1 MKKTIF
7 MALVMLASAS
17 LSTNAADK
25 KKKNKDKAE
34 AVHTVEIPVQL
45 VSISDSISY
54 AAGLASTQ
62 GLITYLQRSL
72 DLDTMYMAD
81 FKKGFYD
88 AIERG
93 TDPKY
98 VAYNAGVQIAS
109 QVRKQILPQQQAAF
123 EGTADSIKSDLFYR
137 GFIDGAMG
145 DTNIM
150 DAHAAA
156 DFAREKQN
164 IAKEKQN
171 AVYIAENTK
180 WLEENKAKDGVVTT
194 PSGLQYKIITKG
206 DGAVAET
213 SDNVT
218 VKYEGKMIDG
228 TVFDSSYKR
237 NPDTTSFR
245 PDQVIKGWTEA
256 LCMMPEGSKWELY
269 IPQEL
274 AYGERQAGN
283 IKPYSTLIF
292 TVEVIKVEKKD
303 SPAVETKP
311 AALIV
316 PAKTMKPV
324 KAGKQA
330 KSAASKAVVKQT
342 KK

>member
-34 AVHTVEIPVQL
+34 AVQTVETPVQL

-180 WLEENKAKDGVVTT
+180 WLEENKAKYGVVTT

-228 TVFDSSYKR
+228 TVFDQTQPEQPSAR
-237 NPDTTSFR
+237 LIMDR
-245 PDQVIKGWTEA
+245 VIKGWTEA

-311 AALIV
+311 AALIA

-324 KAGKQA
+324 KAGKPA
-330 KSAASKAVVKQT
+330 KSAASKAVAKQT

>member
-25 KKKNKDKAE
+25 KKKKKKKE
-34 AVHTVEIPVQL
+34 EKVEVVQAVETPVQL
-45 VSISDSISY
+45 LNASDSVSY

-81 FKKGFYD
+81 FKKGFHE

-109 QVRKQILPQQQAAF
+109 QVQKQILPQQQAVF

-137 GFIDGAMG
+137 GFIDGAMNNTTVMNTH
-145 DTNIM
+145 D
-150 DAHAAA
+150 AA
-156 DFAREKQN
+156 DYARGQQEKV
-164 IAKEKQN
+164 KEQKN
-171 AVYIAENTK
+171 AAYIAENTK
-180 WLEENKAKDGVVTT
+180 WLEENKTKEGVITT

-206 DGAVAET
+206 NGAVAET

-274 AYGERQAGN
+274 AYGERQAGS

-292 TVEVIKVEKKD
+292 TVEVIKVEKK
-303 SPAVETKP
+303 SAPAESTKP
-311 AALIV
+311 AA
-316 PAKTMKPV
+316 P
-324 KAGKQA
+324 
-330 KSAASKAVVKQT
+330 KAVAKKT